1 MSLLIKLL
9 VKISCVIGYHSWT
22 YYWGK
27 DGATRYCRGC
37 HLKQKRVNRRSFYY
51 GYDEIT
57 WIPTEL
63 SIQEKRDKNL
73 SDILES

>member
-1 MSLLIKLL
+1 M
-9 VKISCVIGYHSWT
+9 KISCVVGYHSWS

-27 DGATRYCRGC
+27 DGATRYCRDC
-37 HLKQKRVNRRSFYY
+37 HKKHKRIVRRGLYN
-51 GYDEIT
+51 GYDEVR
-57 WIPTEL
+57 WVPTEL